1 MSTGYLV
8 VVLVTAVATAA
19 IGAAAAARA
28 SFVRGFMTVVGV
40 PDSWLPWL
48 ATAKLAGA
56 AGLLAGL
63 AYRPLGVVAATGLV
77 LYFAGAVAAHLR
89 AHGYATLGFPAGYL
103 ALAVASLVLT
113 LA

>member
-8 VVLVTAVATAA
+8 VVLATAVATGA

-28 SFVRGFMTVVGV
+28 SFVRGFMTAVGV

-56 AGLLAGL
+56 AGLLVGI
-63 AYRPLGVVAATGLV
+63 AYRPLGVAAAVGLV
-77 LYFAGAVAAHLR
+77 LYFTGAVAAHLR
-89 AHGYATLGFPAGYL
+89 AHGYTTIAFPATYLGL
-103 ALAVASLVLT
+103 ALASLVLT